1 MINLFYKL
9 TYFIIEVSVDMS
21 EETKE
26 TNTTE
31 LS

>member
-26 TNTTE
+26 INTTE